1 MRGLITESS
10 FVEGVADDADRED
23 GDGEGVAAIE
33 GFAAGEF
40 RDRFVAV
47 FASCCQIPESGVEDD
62 GGGGNCSG

>member
-33 GFAAGEF
+33 GFTAGEF

-47 FASCCQIPESGVEDD
+47 FASCCQIPEGGVEDD

>member
-33 GFAAGEF
+33 RFAAGEF
-40 RDRFVAV
+40 RDCFVAV
-47 FASCCQIPESGVEDD
+47 FASCC
-62 GGGGNCSG
+62 